1 MKALVFTPP
10 GGVAIADV
18 ATPIPSP
25 GETLVHV
32 KAVGICG
39 SDLHGV
45 SDGLYPFPVVLGHEF
60 AGVTDDGRRVA
71 VNPQV
76 PCRSCPSC
84 RAGVSNLCTANNI
97 VGITRDGG
105 VAETVAVPDDRLV
118 TLPEAGSYTS
128 GAMAEVV
135 ANALHALARGGGAR
149 NKTVGVLGAGPIGLA
164 TVMCARAHGAAHV
177 AVTDLSEKRLR
188 VAADLG
194 ADATGAA
201 LDGGQFD
208 LVVDAVGATTT
219 RSASLTA
226 LRPGGTTVW
235 IGVNQHTAAFAA
247 SPELVLAERG
257 IVGSFA
263 YTDDEFRAAVDIAA
277 TATFDWVSTYT
288 LNQAGAVF
296 ADLAAGRSAVVKA
309 HFTPEGGQST

>member
-1 MKALVFTPP
+1 MKALVFAPP
-10 GGVAIADV
+10 GDVAIADV
-18 ATPIPSP
+18 DPPIPGP

-45 SDGLYPFPVVLGHEF
+45 SDGLYPLPVVLGHEF

-97 VGITRDGG
+97 IGITRDGG
-105 VAETVAVPDDRLV
+105 VTETVAVPEDRLI
-118 TLPEAGSYTS
+118 TLPDAGTYTS

-135 ANALHALARGGGAR
+135 ANALHALARGGGVHY
-149 NKTVGVLGAGPIGLA
+149 KTVGVLGAGPIGLT
-164 TVMCARAHGAAHV
+164 TVMCARAQGAAHV
-177 AVTDLSEKRLR
+177 AVTDLSEERLQL
-188 VAADLG
+188 AADLG

-208 LVVDAVGATTT
+208 LVVDAVGATAT
-219 RSASLTA
+219 RAASLTA

-235 IGVNQHTAAFAA
+235 IGVNQQTAAFAA
-247 SPELVLAERG
+247 SPELVFVERG

-263 YTDDEFRAAVDIAA
+263 YTDDEFRAAVDLAA
-277 TATFDWVSTYT
+277 TAIFDWVSTYT
-288 LNQAGAVF
+288 LAEAGAVF
-296 ADLAAGRSAVVKA
+296 ADLAAGRSRAVKA
-309 HFTPEGGQST
+309 HFTPDGQST